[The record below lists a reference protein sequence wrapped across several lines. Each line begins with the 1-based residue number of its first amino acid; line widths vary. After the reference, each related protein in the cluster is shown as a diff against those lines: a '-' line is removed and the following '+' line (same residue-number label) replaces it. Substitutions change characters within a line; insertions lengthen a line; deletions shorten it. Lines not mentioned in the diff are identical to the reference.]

1 MSGIVFA
8 LVWLGTLVFLLVLL
22 VAVDSRRVVYRPKK
36 DSSGR
41 RRAILNGEYIDFDEQ
56 ERINSCVE
64 D

>member
-22 VAVDSRRVVYRPKK
+22 VAVDSCRRPYRPKK

-56 ERINSCVE
+56 ERMNSFVE

>member
-1 MSGIVFA
+1 MSGIVFSLLGLGS
-8 LVWLGTLVFLLVLL
+8 LVTMLVLL
-22 VAVDSRRVVYRPKK
+22 IAVDSRRVVYRPKK

-56 ERINSCVE
+56 ERINSYVE

>member
-1 MSGIVFA
+1 M
-8 LVWLGTLVFLLVLL
+8 VWLGTLVVMLVLL
-22 VAVDSRRVVYRPKK
+22 VAVDSRRGTYRPKK

-56 ERINSCVE
+56 ERTNSYVE